1 MLFRSEIKKL
11 SEESQSAVGD
21 IQTITEEIISS
32 VAALSENSNK
42 MLEFIDKQVL
52 NDYDNMKNT
61 ARQYKLDA
69 ESYLEI
75 ATNLGAAC
83 EEMSSSLSTVLG
95 QMENVSSIN
104 QEISAE
110 MKSIDSAAADSAK
123 NTDEISNQVRT
134 LEELSSSL
142 NEILKHF
149 TV

>member
-1 MLFRSEIKKL
+1 
-11 SEESQSAVGD
+11 
-21 IQTITEEIISS
+21 
-32 VAALSENSNK
+32 

-83 EEMSSSLSTVLG
+83 EEMSSSMSTVLG